1 MIASSRNKS
10 WKSRERIQLAC
21 KCSLLALM
29 LDEYECERKDMYL
42 YYICHTAAT
51 LCHHSMPDVFLAY
64 SMFQIYK
71 GVCHLDQLMARYYI
85 LITVFLFHSEGDYEK
100 RLLSNIM

>member
-1 MIASSRNKS
+1 
-10 WKSRERIQLAC
+10 
-21 KCSLLALM
+21 M

-51 LCHHSMPDVFLAY
+51 LCHYSLPDVFWAY
-64 SMFQIYK
+64 SMFQIYD

-85 LITVFLFHSEGDYEK
+85 LITVFFFHSEGDYEK